1 MAVPIL
7 RFEHVTKTFGR
18 RRVLDDVDLLVEPGT
33 VNLLVGENGSGKTT
47 LLRLFAT
54 LTPPTSG
61 TIHWSRPDGSA
72 VDEPAAVRAMVGYA
86 GHTPL
91 IYDEL
96 TVDENI
102 ETLLLVRGIETGP
115 AREATANWTER
126 FGLGGR
132 RRDRADTL
140 SRGLRQR
147 VALAQAFA
155 HEPPLLL
162 LDEPGSNL
170 DEAGLETLLK
180 VLRERR
186 EEATILLA
194 THEPDPFRPLADRIL
209 EIHHGK
215 IRDWGAK

>member
-1 MAVPIL
+1 M
-7 RFEHVTKTFGR
+7 TKTFGR

-33 VNLLVGENGSGKTT
+33 FNLLVGANGSGKTT
-47 LLRLFAT
+47 FLRLFAT

-61 TIHWSRPDGSA
+61 TIHWTGSDGS
-72 VDEPAAVRAMVGYA
+72 DIDDPAAARAMLGYA

-91 IYDEL
+91 VYDEL

-102 ETLLLVRGIETGP
+102 ESLLLVRGTAP
-115 AREATANWTER
+115 HLARDATALWTER
-126 FGLGGR
+126 FGLEER

-180 VLRERR
+180 VLRGRR
-186 EEATILLA
+186 AQATIVLA
-194 THEPDPFRPLADRIL
+194 THEPDPFRPMADRVL
-209 EIHHGK
+209 EIDDGK